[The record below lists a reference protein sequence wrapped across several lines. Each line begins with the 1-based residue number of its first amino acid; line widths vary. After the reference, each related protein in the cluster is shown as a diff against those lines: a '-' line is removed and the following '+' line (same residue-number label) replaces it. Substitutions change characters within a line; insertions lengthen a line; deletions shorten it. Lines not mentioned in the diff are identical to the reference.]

1 MPEFRY
7 VNVTDIVPNAASDLW
22 SEMVPHHGIVIIS
35 GLRPNGGEAIHV
47 IHNTDA
53 PVWTLIGM
61 LEAVKAD
68 LVWMFQQVE
77 YRRNRDDEDDYDEE
91 EE

>member
-1 MPEFRY
+1 MPKPDYSF
-7 VNVTDIVPNAASDLW
+7 VNITDIVPKAAFELW
-22 SEMVPHHGIVIIS
+22 EDMIPHHGIVILS
-35 GLRPNGGEAIHV
+35 GLRPEGGEAIHV

-68 LVWMFQQVE
+68 LIYLFQQVE
-77 YRRNRDDEDDYDEE
+77 YRRSGNGDEE
-91 EE
+91 EYED